1 MSFDHVV
8 LLCQPVCSLYCQH
21 TDGNF
26 GFRTHAASSSVQLH
40 TLETHD
46 TGLSRM
52 LLWWTWKMGMP
63 AVNDVFYPG
72 ATTKSAAKLG
82 EGAAA
87 VKAVVTH
94 QGD

>member
-1 MSFDHVV
+1 MDT
-8 LLCQPVCSLYCQH
+8 Q
-21 TDGNF
+21 
-26 GFRTHAASSSVQLH
+26 
-40 TLETHD
+40 D

-72 ATTKSAAKLG
+72 ATTKTAPKAG

-87 VKAVVTH
+87 VKSLLFH
-94 QGD
+94 QGLSPPLLAWPPVYAPGQLQLDLGATFCCLESLCCVVQAT

>member
-1 MSFDHVV
+1 M
-8 LLCQPVCSLYCQH
+8 
-21 TDGNF
+21 
-26 GFRTHAASSSVQLH
+26 
-40 TLETHD
+40 ETQD

-72 ATTKSAAKLG
+72 ATTKSAPKAG

-87 VKAVVTH
+87 VKSLLFH
-94 QGD
+94 QGLSLSFQTVSQISLLQCAQTYS